1 MVSRILL
8 FIFRKDVFSMAVVYA
23 TLIINGKKVFSQV
36 PDKIKSDVRQV
47 LIDLDLEHFV
57 EPSTKQAR

>member
-1 MVSRILL
+1 MLSRILL
-8 FIFRKDVFSMAVVYA
+8 FVFRKDVFSMAVVYA

-47 LIDLDLEHFV
+47 LVDLDLEHFA
-57 EPSTKQAR
+57 ESATR

>member
-47 LIDLDLEHFV
+47 LVDLDLEHFV
-57 EPSTKQAR
+57 ESATR